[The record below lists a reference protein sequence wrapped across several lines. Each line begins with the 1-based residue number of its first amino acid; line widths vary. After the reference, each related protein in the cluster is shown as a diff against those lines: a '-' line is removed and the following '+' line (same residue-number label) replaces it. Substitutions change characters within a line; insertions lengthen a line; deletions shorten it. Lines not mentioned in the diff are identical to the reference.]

1 MRPVSNRPA
10 RLDASAK
17 THKFGNIYD
26 VNLDQLKFRTIRNQT
41 GTYTYNAAHVLS
53 NYSKA
58 LCINEYN
65 IKDALQFLYFLKDFP
80 PLKVDEEYVSYDVE
94 YLCTNISIKETI
106 DYTLEQI
113 YVHNKLPIRCSKLI
127 FRRLLEKINTEIS
140 FQLNSKFFKQT
151 DGSTWGSPIPV
162 TLSDIWMV
170 KMESNI
176 IIPKKPIFLLKV
188 R

>member
-1 MRPVSNRPA
+1 M
-10 RLDASAK
+10 
-17 THKFGNIYD
+17 
-26 VNLDQLKFRTIRNQT
+26 
-41 GTYTYNAAHVLS
+41 
-53 NYSKA
+53 
-58 LCINEYN
+58 CINEYN

-80 PLKVDEEYVSYDVE
+80 PLKVDEEYVSCDVE

-127 FRRLLEKINTEIS
+127 FLRLLEKITTEIS